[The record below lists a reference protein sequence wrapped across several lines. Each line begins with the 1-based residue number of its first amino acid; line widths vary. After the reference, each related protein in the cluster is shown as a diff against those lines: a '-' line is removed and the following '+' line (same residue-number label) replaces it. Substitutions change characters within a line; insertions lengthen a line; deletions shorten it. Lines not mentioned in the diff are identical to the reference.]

1 MSQNFVEFS
10 QFTISL
16 AQSVL
21 VGLGEVAE
29 TEGVAPQK
37 NVEAAKHGFGV
48 LQMLHKKTKGNL
60 SEEEQKL
67 IEALLRELTPK
78 INQLVALK

>member
-1 MSQNFVEFS
+1 MAQNYVEFS
-10 QFTISL
+10 QFIISL

-29 TEGVAPQK
+29 TEGEVPQK
-37 NVEAAKHGFGV
+37 NIPAAQHSFGV
-48 LQMLHKKTKGNL
+48 LKMLHDKSKGNL
-60 SEEEQKL
+60 SDEEQKL

-78 INQLVALK
+78 INQ